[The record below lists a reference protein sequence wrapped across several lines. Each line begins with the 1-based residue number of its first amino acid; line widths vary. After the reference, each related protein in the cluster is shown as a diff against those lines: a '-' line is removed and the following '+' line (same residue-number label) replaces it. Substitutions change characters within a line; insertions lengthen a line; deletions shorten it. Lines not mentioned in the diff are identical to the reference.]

1 MSSTAQPAD
10 TTADVFQLIWT
21 TLVGVLGATASAT
34 LIRRAARNAL
44 AKRPQFETLR
54 VLDVTR
60 EGMQY
65 RCALPPSWNND
76 KGAHLNELRYL
87 FQSALCP
94 LLEELT
100 GTVVIHLLER
110 HPDLRRHGFVH
121 NEEAMS

>member
-1 MSSTAQPAD
+1 MSSTAQPAS
-10 TTADVFQLIWT
+10 TTADMFQLIWT

-34 LIRRAARNAL
+34 LVRRAARNAV
-44 AKRPQFETLR
+44 AKRPQCETLR
-54 VLDVTR
+54 MLDVTR

-65 RCALPPSWNND
+65 RCDLPPSWDND

-100 GTVVIHLLER
+100 GTVVIRMLER
-110 HPDLRRHGFVH
+110 HPELQRQGFAH
-121 NEEAMS
+121 NEEALS